1 MKKFLFL
8 IMLFTFVRGT
18 TFVKAG
24 NVYGHL
30 TAEGGYEATW
40 NAETETM
47 GWNSVGNSFPYFRI
61 LLTGLPSGDITEY
74 KKFHATLSNFSDN
87 ATYVRL
93 RIKSND
99 GSSDHYADANLVAG
113 ENNIDLVALRAA
125 YPDCDFTKVVDITI
139 WSPGSAEEGKT
150 VDADH
155 PASVKIQNVYMQRV
169 KNVAFNS
176 LGDEITKLS
185 DITDGSKFIIAN
197 SNGTKIQTYVAG
209 ASGASETSLNDVSN
223 DMFFMLQLA
232 AAPDT
237 LDVNQDE
244 TPDGSGYYSIG
255 VYNTTGT
262 AKPSSWWGANYIC
275 RVDWGDLWTT
285 NFAVNMNG
293 GKITNDHFGRDHA
306 YSAVW
311 TVAYEEGKGFKFYNP
326 QSNKYMNLR
335 STQDDVC
342 YLRLYKSFNLDIN
355 SEFDKE
361 NNAAND
367 DIFALADATGY
378 NAETGILKD
387 GGWTFETPVDLS
399 NWDYLII
406 TVENTSRTTDTN
418 IKIMDNDGKFVE
430 KNQYDP
436 GSQPQMYFGTYNNH
450 NAACISMDY
459 LRINKGLDIS
469 HIKSLSF
476 EGQGLK
482 ISSVYLTDYDNT
494 KLGPSRGRYT
504 KYVDGDVVRN
514 YDAEGVGKF
523 GTICLPY
530 VASCA
535 GAEIYSI
542 VGKTGSSIS
551 LSKVTGL
558 LEAGKPY
565 FYKASDETGSEGNT
579 HNVNFFR
586 ADLAAYDA
594 AAPVANNGLI
604 GTENFAAMTAP
615 AGPNYYILSG
625 NQLYNTEGCTGSD
638 AVTVGANKAYID
650 FSAINVL
657 SAKARAVINFGEGTT
672 DINQIDEDDAVKTLS
687 SGKIYDLSGREVAR
701 PTRGFYMIGK
711 SKVWIK

>member
-1 MKKFLFL
+1 
-8 IMLFTFVRGT
+8 
-18 TFVKAG
+18 
-24 NVYGHL
+24 
-30 TAEGGYEATW
+30 
-40 NAETETM
+40 
-47 GWNSVGNSFPYFRI
+47 
-61 LLTGLPSGDITEY
+61 
-74 KKFHATLSNFSDN
+74 
-87 ATYVRL
+87 
-93 RIKSND
+93 
-99 GSSDHYADANLVAG
+99 
-113 ENNIDLVALRAA
+113 
-125 YPDCDFTKVVDITI
+125 
-139 WSPGSAEEGKT
+139 
-150 VDADH
+150 
-155 PASVKIQNVYMQRV
+155 
-169 KNVAFNS
+169 
-176 LGDEITKLS
+176 
-185 DITDGSKFIIAN
+185 
-197 SNGTKIQTYVAG
+197 
-209 ASGASETSLNDVSN
+209 
-223 DMFFMLQLA
+223 
-232 AAPDT
+232 
-237 LDVNQDE
+237 
-244 TPDGSGYYSIG
+244 
-255 VYNTTGT
+255 
-262 AKPSSWWGANYIC
+262 
-275 RVDWGDLWTT
+275 
-285 NFAVNMNG
+285 
-293 GKITNDHFGRDHA
+293 
-306 YSAVW
+306 
-311 TVAYEEGKGFKFYNP
+311 
-326 QSNKYMNLR
+326 LR

-418 IKIMDNDGKFVE
+418 IKIMDNDGISVE
-430 KNQYDP
+430 QNQYDP

-476 EGQGLK
+476 SGQGLK
-482 ISSVYLTDYDNT
+482 ISSVYLTDYENT

-565 FYKASDETGSEGNT
+565 FYKASDETGSEGNA